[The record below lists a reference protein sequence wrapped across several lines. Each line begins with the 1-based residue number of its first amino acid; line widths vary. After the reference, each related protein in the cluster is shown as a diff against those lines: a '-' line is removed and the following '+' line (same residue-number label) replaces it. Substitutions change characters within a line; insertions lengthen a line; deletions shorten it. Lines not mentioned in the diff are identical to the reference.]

1 MWEAGNRLP
10 LNRQNNM
17 GMFDYIRVSQKVTL
31 PELPKEVIDRWGG
44 EEKIAFQ
51 TKSLSNSLSSYLI
64 DENGFLK
71 IKNCEYVWVKGD
83 ESAESVMDR
92 IGHCKT
98 VSSSWENCDD
108 FTGYVEFYES
118 YSHPEIIGEISINDG
133 RYVTGWIEYG
143 AFFKN
148 GKLEGPIQLVENDPP
163 YKRTDEEY
171 EQYKK
176 DAEISRMETEKIFI
190 EGRNKHPTA
199 DQKLIDKI
207 YQTTKIESAIVTHE
221 DYSKALSQI
230 KKLIEKYRT
239 EHDIWYRE

>member
-1 MWEAGNRLP
+1 
-10 LNRQNNM
+10 
-17 GMFDYIRVSQKVTL
+17 
-31 PELPKEVIDRWGG
+31 
-44 EEKIAFQ
+44 
-51 TKSLSNSLSSYLI
+51 
-64 DENGFLK
+64 
-71 IKNCEYVWVKGD
+71 
-83 ESAESVMDR
+83 MDR

-190 EGRNKHPTA
+190 EGRKKHPTA